1 MHILNAGSMEFGD
14 ETLFMT
20 HIGNDILLKQNRP
33 ALIVSSTS
41 WTPDEDFGILLEAAV
56 MLLFIITGK
65 GPEKEKYGE
74 KIRRLNL
81 KFVAFCTMWLSAED
95 YPLLLGSADLGVCLH
110 TSSSGLDLPM
120 KWCYFVLP

>member
-56 MLLFIITGK
+56 MYDRHVAAISNESDSTDEGVLWKEISDGKQLLYDCIQGYCLSLQAK
-65 GPEKEKYGE
+65 DLKRKNMG
-74 KIRRLNL
+74 RR
-81 KFVAFCTMWLSAED
+81 
-95 YPLLLGSADLGVCLH
+95 
-110 TSSSGLDLPM
+110 
-120 KWCYFVLP
+120 